1 MKDNMIYSQTTRVVG
16 EKNNADSFKLGIKRL
31 EDSKF
36 NYANLNFFEIQEL
49 LDKDNYEEIFSD
61 LTKFLNA
68 SSIKFNIAHAPIHYP
83 FFFNTYY
90 KRDDIDVLNAR
101 ILKAL
106 DVSKEV
112 GVQRIVIHVGT
123 YLDENY
129 NYDVEKS
136 IEHNIKYLE
145 PFVEKATRNNILIAI
160 ENGTQMEKDD
170 PSFKNTAPYID
181 ELIRI
186 VEYYNNKYGKEVLG
200 ICFDFGHANVGKL
213 DIYNEILKIGKKLI
227 VTHIHD
233 NYGTDSHNQP
243 FDGTVNWDDVRK
255 ALTDIDYNGELTSE
269 VRYTQEELAD
279 SSNIN
284 KTYDLIKKIHLG
296 CSRNE

>member
-1 MKDNMIYSQTTRVVG
+1 MKDDIIYSQTTRTVG
-16 EKNNADSFKLGIKRL
+16 EKNNVDNFKLGIKRL

-36 NYANLNFFEIQEL
+36 AYANLNFFEIQEL
-49 LDKDNYEEIFSD
+49 LDKNDYKDIFGD
-61 LTKFLNA
+61 LIKFLKD
-68 SSIKFNIAHAPIHYP
+68 SSITFNIAHAPIHYP

-90 KRDDIDVLNAR
+90 KRDDIDTLKNR
-101 ILKAL
+101 ILKSL
-106 DVSKEV
+106 DISKEI
-112 GVQRIVIHVGT
+112 GVKRIVIHVGT
-123 YLDENY
+123 YLDKDY
-129 NYDVEKS
+129 NYDINKS

-145 PFVEKATRNNILIAI
+145 PFVKKAIENNILIAI

-170 PSFKNTAPYID
+170 PLFKNTAPYID

-186 VEYYNNKYGKEVLG
+186 VEYYNKKYDKEVLG
-200 ICFDFGHANVGKL
+200 VCFDFGHANVGNL
-213 DIYNEILKIGKKLI
+213 DMYNEIVKIGNKLI

-255 ALTDIDYNGELTSE
+255 ALTDINYNGELTSE
-269 VRYTQEELAD
+269 VRYSKEELSD

-296 CSRNE
+296 Y

>member
-1 MKDNMIYSQTTRVVG
+1 MKDDIIYSQTTRTVG
-16 EKNNADSFKLGIKRL
+16 EKNNVDNFKLGIKRL

-36 NYANLNFFEIQEL
+36 AYANLNFFEIQEL
-49 LDKDNYEEIFSD
+49 LDKNDYKDIFGD
-61 LTKFLNA
+61 LIEFLKD
-68 SSIKFNIAHAPIHYP
+68 SSITFNIAHAPIHYP

-90 KRDDIDVLNAR
+90 KRDDIDTLKNR
-101 ILKAL
+101 ILKSL
-106 DVSKEV
+106 DISKEI
-112 GVQRIVIHVGT
+112 GIKRIVIHVGT
-123 YLDENY
+123 YLDKDY
-129 NYDVEKS
+129 NYDINKS

-145 PFVEKATRNNILIAI
+145 PFVKKAIENNILIAI

-170 PSFKNTAPYID
+170 PLFKNTAPYID

-186 VEYYNNKYGKEVLG
+186 VEYYNKKYDKEVLG
-200 ICFDFGHANVGKL
+200 VCFDFGHANVGNL
-213 DIYNEILKIGKKLI
+213 DMYNEIVKIGNKLI

-255 ALTDIDYNGELTSE
+255 ALTDINYNGELTSE
-269 VRYTQEELAD
+269 VRYSKEELSD

-296 CSRNE
+296 Y

>member
-1 MKDNMIYSQTTRVVG
+1 MKDNIIYSQTTRTVG
-16 EKNNADSFKLGIKRL
+16 EKNNIDNFKLGIKRL

-49 LDKDNYEEIFSD
+49 LDKDCYEEIFRN
-61 LTKFLNA
+61 LIKFLKD
-68 SSIKFNIAHAPIHYP
+68 SPITFNIAHAPIHYP

-90 KRDDIDVLNAR
+90 KRDDIDKLKNR
-101 ILKAL
+101 ILKSL
-106 DVSKEV
+106 DISKEI
-112 GVQRIVIHVGT
+112 GVKKIVIHIGT
-123 YLDENY
+123 YLDEDY
-129 NYDVEKS
+129 NYDMKKS

-145 PFVEKATRNNILIAI
+145 PFVEKAIKNNIIIAI

-170 PSFKNTAPYID
+170 PLFKNTAPYID
-181 ELIRI
+181 ELISI
-186 VEYYNNKYGKEVLG
+186 VDYYNSRYKEEVLG

-213 DIYNEILKIGKKLI
+213 DMYNEILKIGSKLK

-243 FDGTVNWDDVRK
+243 FDGTVNWDSVRK
-255 ALTDIDYNGELTSE
+255 ALTDINYNGELTSE
-269 VRYTQEELAD
+269 VRYKKEELSD

-284 KTYDLIKKIHLG
+284 KTFDLIKKIHLG
-296 CSRNE
+296 

>member
-1 MKDNMIYSQTTRVVG
+1 MKDNIIYSTTTRSVG
-16 EKNNADSFKLGIKRL
+16 EQNNVDNFKLGIKRL

-36 NYANLNFFEIQEL
+36 NYANFNFFEIQEL
-49 LDKDNYEEIFSD
+49 LDKDDYKVIFNE
-61 LTKFLNA
+61 LINFLNT
-68 SSIKFNIAHAPIHYP
+68 SSLTFNIAHAPIHYP

-90 KRDDIDVLNAR
+90 NRDDINVLKDR
-101 ILKAL
+101 ILKSL
-106 DVSKEV
+106 DIAKEI

-145 PFVEKATRNNILIAI
+145 PFVKKANENNILIAI
-160 ENGTQMEKDD
+160 ENGTQMEKDE
-170 PSFKNTAPYID
+170 PLFKNTTPYID

-186 VEYYNNKYGKEVLG
+186 VEYYNNKYQKEVLG

-213 DIYNEILKIGKKLI
+213 DMYNEIMKIGSKLK

-243 FDGTVNWDDVRK
+243 FNGTINWNDVRN
-255 ALTDIDYNGELTSE
+255 ALKDISYNGELTSE
-269 VRYTQEELAD
+269 VRYTKEELSD

-284 KTYDLIKKIHLG
+284 KTYDLIERIY
-296 CSRNE
+296 

>member
-1 MKDNMIYSQTTRVVG
+1 MKDDIIYSQTTRNVG
-16 EKNNADSFKLGIKRL
+16 EKNNVDNFKLGIKRL

-36 NYANLNFFEIQEL
+36 AYANLNFFEIQEL
-49 LDKDNYEEIFSD
+49 LDKNDYEDIFGD
-61 LTKFLNA
+61 LIEFLKD
-68 SSIKFNIAHAPIHYP
+68 SSITFNIAHAPIHYP

-90 KRDDIDVLNAR
+90 KRDDIDTLKNR
-101 ILKAL
+101 ILKSL
-106 DVSKEV
+106 DISKEI
-112 GVQRIVIHVGT
+112 GVKKIVIHVGT
-123 YLDENY
+123 YLDKDY
-129 NYDVEKS
+129 NYDINKS

-145 PFVEKATRNNILIAI
+145 PFVKKAIENNILIAI

-170 PSFKNTAPYID
+170 QLFRNTAPYID

-186 VEYYNNKYGKEVLG
+186 VEYYNKKYDKEVLG
-200 ICFDFGHANVGKL
+200 VCFDFGHANVGNL
-213 DIYNEILKIGKKLI
+213 DMYNEIVKIGNKLI

-255 ALTDIDYNGELTSE
+255 ALTDINYNGELTSE
-269 VRYTQEELAD
+269 VRYSKEELSD

-284 KTYDLIKKIHLG
+284 KTYDLIKKVHLG
-296 CSRNE
+296 Y

>member
-1 MKDNMIYSQTTRVVG
+1 MKDDIIYSQTTRTVG
-16 EKNNADSFKLGIKRL
+16 EKNNVDNFKLGIKRL

-36 NYANLNFFEIQEL
+36 AYANLNFFEIQEL
-49 LDKDNYEEIFSD
+49 LDKNDYKDIFGD
-61 LTKFLNA
+61 LIKFLKD
-68 SSIKFNIAHAPIHYP
+68 SSITFNIAHAPIHYP

-90 KRDDIDVLNAR
+90 KRDDIDTLKNR
-101 ILKAL
+101 ILKSL
-106 DVSKEV
+106 DISKKIV
-112 GVQRIVIHVGT
+112 VKRIVIHVGT
-123 YLDENY
+123 YLDKDY
-129 NYDVEKS
+129 NYDINKS

-145 PFVEKATRNNILIAI
+145 PFVKKAIENNILIAI

-170 PSFKNTAPYID
+170 PLFKNTAPYID

-186 VEYYNNKYGKEVLG
+186 VEYYNKKYDKEVLG
-200 ICFDFGHANVGKL
+200 VCFDFGHANVGNL
-213 DIYNEILKIGKKLI
+213 DMYNEIVKIGNKLI

-255 ALTDIDYNGELTSE
+255 ALTDINYNGELTSE
-269 VRYTQEELAD
+269 VRYSKEELSD

-296 CSRNE
+296 Y

>member
-1 MKDNMIYSQTTRVVG
+1 MKDDIIYSQTTRTVG
-16 EKNNADSFKLGIKRL
+16 EKNNVDNFKLGIKRL

-36 NYANLNFFEIQEL
+36 AYANLNFFEIQEL
-49 LDKDNYEEIFSD
+49 LDKNDYEDIFGD
-61 LTKFLNA
+61 LIEFLKD
-68 SSIKFNIAHAPIHYP
+68 SSITFNIAHAPIHYP

-90 KRDDIDVLNAR
+90 KRDDIDTLKNR
-101 ILKAL
+101 ILKSL
-106 DVSKEV
+106 DISKEI
-112 GVQRIVIHVGT
+112 GVKKIVIHVGT
-123 YLDENY
+123 YLDKDY
-129 NYDVEKS
+129 NYDINKS

-145 PFVEKATRNNILIAI
+145 PFVKKAIENNILIAI

-170 PSFKNTAPYID
+170 PLFKNTAPYID

-186 VEYYNNKYGKEVLG
+186 VEYYNKKYDKEVLG
-200 ICFDFGHANVGKL
+200 VCFDFGHANVGNL
-213 DIYNEILKIGKKLI
+213 DMYNEIVKIGNKLI

-255 ALTDIDYNGELTSE
+255 ALTDINYNGELTSE
-269 VRYTQEELAD
+269 VRYSKEELSD

-296 CSRNE
+296 Y

>member
-1 MKDNMIYSQTTRVVG
+1 MKEDLIYSTTTRTVG
-16 EKNNADSFKLGIKRL
+16 EKNNVENFKLGIKRL

-49 LDKDNYEEIFSD
+49 LEKDNYEEIFKD
-61 LTKFLNA
+61 IIEFLNN
-68 SSIKFNIAHAPIHYP
+68 SSITFNIAHAPIHYP

-90 KRDDIDVLNAR
+90 KRDDIDILTKR
-101 ILKAL
+101 ILRAL
-106 DVSKEV
+106 DISKAV
-112 GVQRIVIHVGT
+112 GVKKIVIHVGT

-145 PFVEKATRNNILIAI
+145 PFVEKAVENNILVAI

-170 PSFKNTAPYID
+170 PQFKNTAPYID
-181 ELIRI
+181 ELLRI
-186 VEYYNNKYGKEVLG
+186 VDYYNNKYGKEVLG
-200 ICFDFGHANVGKL
+200 ICFDFGHANVGNL
-213 DIYNEILKIGKKLI
+213 DMYKEIKKIGKKLI

-243 FDGTVNWDDVRK
+243 FDGTINWDEVRK
-255 ALTDIDYNGELTSE
+255 ALTEIDYDGELTSE
-269 VRYTQEELAD
+269 VRYTLEELSD
-279 SSNIN
+279 STNIN
-284 KTYDLIKKIHLG
+284 KTYDLIQKIHKG
-296 CSRNE
+296 

>member
-1 MKDNMIYSQTTRVVG
+1 MKDDIIYSQTTRTVG
-16 EKNNADSFKLGIKRL
+16 EKNNVDNFKLGIKRL

-36 NYANLNFFEIQEL
+36 AYANLNFFEIQEL
-49 LDKDNYEEIFSD
+49 LDKNDYEDIFGD
-61 LTKFLNA
+61 LIEFLKD
-68 SSIKFNIAHAPIHYP
+68 SSITFNIAHAPIHYP

-90 KRDDIDVLNAR
+90 KRDDIDTLKNR
-101 ILKAL
+101 ILKSL
-106 DVSKEV
+106 DISKEI
-112 GVQRIVIHVGT
+112 GVKRIVIHVGT
-123 YLDENY
+123 YLDKDY
-129 NYDVEKS
+129 NYDINKS

-145 PFVEKATRNNILIAI
+145 PFVKKAIENNILIAI

-170 PSFKNTAPYID
+170 PLFKNTAPYID

-186 VEYYNNKYGKEVLG
+186 VEYYNKKYDKEVLG
-200 ICFDFGHANVGKL
+200 VCFDFGHANVGNL
-213 DIYNEILKIGKKLI
+213 DMYNEIVKIGNKLI

-243 FDGTVNWDDVRK
+243 FDGNVNWDDVRK
-255 ALTDIDYNGELTSE
+255 ALTDINYNGELTSE
-269 VRYTQEELAD
+269 VRYSKEELSD

-296 CSRNE
+296 Y

>member
-1 MKDNMIYSQTTRVVG
+1 MKDDIIYSQTTRTVG
-16 EKNNADSFKLGIKRL
+16 EKNNVDNFKLGIKRL

-36 NYANLNFFEIQEL
+36 AYANLNFFEIQEL
-49 LDKDNYEEIFSD
+49 LDKNDYEDIFGD
-61 LTKFLNA
+61 LIEFLKD
-68 SSIKFNIAHAPIHYP
+68 SSITFNIAHAPIHYP

-90 KRDDIDVLNAR
+90 KRDDIDTLKIR
-101 ILKAL
+101 ILKSL
-106 DVSKEV
+106 DISKEI
-112 GVQRIVIHVGT
+112 GVKKIVIHVGT
-123 YLDENY
+123 YLDKDY
-129 NYDVEKS
+129 NYDINKS

-145 PFVEKATRNNILIAI
+145 PFVKKAIENNILIAI

-170 PSFKNTAPYID
+170 PLFKNTAPYID

-186 VEYYNNKYGKEVLG
+186 VEYYNKKYDKEVLG
-200 ICFDFGHANVGKL
+200 VCFDFGHANVGNL
-213 DIYNEILKIGKKLI
+213 DMYNEIVKIGNKLI

-255 ALTDIDYNGELTSE
+255 ALTDINYNGELTSE
-269 VRYTQEELAD
+269 VRYSKEGLSD

-296 CSRNE
+296 Y

>member
-1 MKDNMIYSQTTRVVG
+1 MKDDIIYSQTTRTVG
-16 EKNNADSFKLGIKRL
+16 EKNNIDNFKLGIKRL

-36 NYANLNFFEIQEL
+36 AYANLNFFEIQEL
-49 LDKDNYEEIFSD
+49 LDKDDYEDIFGD
-61 LTKFLNA
+61 LIEFLKD
-68 SSIKFNIAHAPIHYP
+68 SSIIFNIAHAPIHYP

-90 KRDDIDVLNAR
+90 KRDDIDTLKNR
-101 ILKAL
+101 ILKSL
-106 DVSKEV
+106 DISKEI
-112 GVQRIVIHVGT
+112 GVKRIVIHVGT
-123 YLDENY
+123 YLDKDY
-129 NYDVEKS
+129 NYDINKS

-145 PFVEKATRNNILIAI
+145 PFVKKAIENNILIAI

-170 PSFKNTAPYID
+170 PLFKNTAPYID

-186 VEYYNNKYGKEVLG
+186 VEYYNKKYDKEVLG
-200 ICFDFGHANVGKL
+200 VCFDFGHANVGNL
-213 DIYNEILKIGKKLI
+213 DMYNEIVKIGNKLI

-243 FDGTVNWDDVRK
+243 FDGTVNWEDVRK
-255 ALTDIDYNGELTSE
+255 ALTDINYNGELTSE
-269 VRYTQEELAD
+269 VRYSKEELSD

-296 CSRNE
+296 Y

>member
-1 MKDNMIYSQTTRVVG
+1 MKDDIIYSQTTRTVG
-16 EKNNADSFKLGIKRL
+16 EKNNVDNFKLGIKRL

-36 NYANLNFFEIQEL
+36 AYANLNFFEIQEL
-49 LDKDNYEEIFSD
+49 LDKNNYEDIFGD
-61 LTKFLNA
+61 LIEFLKD
-68 SSIKFNIAHAPIHYP
+68 SSITFNIAHAPIHYP

-90 KRDDIDVLNAR
+90 KRDDIDTLKNR
-101 ILKAL
+101 ILKSL
-106 DVSKEV
+106 DISKEI
-112 GVQRIVIHVGT
+112 GVKRIVIHVGT
-123 YLDENY
+123 YLDKDY
-129 NYDVEKS
+129 NYDINKS

-145 PFVEKATRNNILIAI
+145 PFVKKAIENNILIAI

-170 PSFKNTAPYID
+170 PLFKNTTPYID

-186 VEYYNNKYGKEVLG
+186 VEYYNKKYDKEVLG
-200 ICFDFGHANVGKL
+200 VCFDFGHANVGNL
-213 DIYNEILKIGKKLI
+213 DMYNEIVKIGNKLI

-255 ALTDIDYNGELTSE
+255 ALTDINYNGELTSE
-269 VRYTQEELAD
+269 VRYSKEELSD
-279 SSNIN
+279 SFNIN

-296 CSRNE
+296 Y